1 MLSALAPLIGGIVG
15 TAAMSA
21 LLLLP
26 RWLGIGKIDVIP
38 AVGGAHYREE
48 RRTRFPIGYIV
59 HFTSGIIFAYIYWGS
74 CFSMKMPIVWWAF
87 GMAGFIHGIVVM
99 LLVCITVMEHHP
111 IARYHERGPMTG
123 LAQLF
128 AHIVYG
134 VVVGLIVD
142 APAMSLARQFEEL
155 GCRA

>member
-1 MLSALAPLIGGIVG
+1 VLSALAPLIGGIVG

-38 AVGGAHYREE
+38 AVGALIT
-48 RRTRFPIGYIV
+48 RRTENAFSIGYVV
-59 HFTSGIIFAYIYWGS
+59 HFASGIVFAYIYWGILVL
-74 CFSMKMPIVWWAF
+74 MKIPTAWWAF
-87 GMAGFIHGIVVM
+87 GMAGCIHGIIVM

-111 IARYHERGPMTG
+111 VARYHERGPMTG
-123 LAQLF
+123 LAQLI

-134 VVVGLIVD
+134 VVVGLIVS
-142 APAMSLARQFEEL
+142 ALQ
-155 GCRA
+155 

>member
-1 MLSALAPLIGGIVG
+1 VLSALAPLIGGIVG
-15 TAAMSA
+15 TAAMTA
-21 LLLLP
+21 LLLFP

-38 AVGGAHYREE
+38 AVGALITGKEDHA
-48 RRTRFPIGYIV
+48 FSIGYIV
-59 HFTSGIIFAYIYWGS
+59 HFASGIIFAYVYWAVLLL
-74 CFSMKMPIVWWAF
+74 MKMPIVWWAF

-99 LLVCITVMEHHP
+99 LLVSITIMEHHP

-123 LAQLF
+123 LAQLL

-142 APAMSLARQFEEL
+142 ALQ
-155 GCRA
+155 